1 MHTANN
7 ILFYTQTRYND
18 EGVDVSGDG
27 TLFSGTNVITGST
40 SSATGTPT
48 GNTETVNNVSLV
60 SGYSTS
66 EIDADSGDVMY
77 IENRAPVNRS
87 ADQTENVK
95 LIIEF

>member
-1 MHTANN
+1 MLIWKTTTDNINN
-7 ILFYTQTRYND
+7 YND
-18 EGVDVSGDG
+18 EGVDATGNG
-27 TLFSGTNVITGST
+27 TAFSGVNVITGST

-60 SGYSTS
+60 SGYATS
-66 EIDADSGDVMY
+66 ELDQDSGDVMY

-87 ADQTENVK
+87 VDQTENVK